1 MTDDGRATVTGSFV
15 LDETMGEPAQFA
27 IFIHQTNPLIHSI
40 TLTSPGHHTYSRRSD
55 SLLLEKM
62 VKVQAYINEVNI
74 KFRINLI

>member
-1 MTDDGRATVTGSFV
+1 
-15 LDETMGEPAQFA
+15 MGEPAQFA

-62 VKVQAYINEVNI
+62 VKVQAFINEVNLISI
-74 KFRINLI
+74 KILFSLYPENK